1 MNKCAGRVLMLVQ
14 SPYPQ
19 DVRVRN
25 EATLLVSAGYEV
37 SVIALKRSDQKCIDI
52 VDGVRVYRV
61 PTLELFKKTA
71 LGELGRV
78 HHIWL
83 KLKSFL
89 AYCVEYAYF
98 TTACLLYS
106 ILVF

>member
-1 MNKCAGRVLMLVQ
+1 MNKCAGRVLMMVQ

-25 EATLLVSAGYEV
+25 EATLLLSAGYEV
-37 SVIALKRSDQKCIDI
+37 SVICLKRSDQTLLDI

-71 LGELGRV
+71 LGELETVRLV
-78 HHIWL
+78 CL

-89 AYCVEYAYF
+89 AYFVEYAYF
-98 TTACLLYS
+98 TIACFLYS
-106 ILVF
+106 CLV